1 MRTTF
6 TTLQLLAGIALLAG
20 GNWVAFANQD
30 AVTLSNESLQ
40 ALSRYETQLEDLE
53 TRFGPY
59 HASLMEPLES
69 MEAVLREQ
77 GRYARVAELQRRRLQ
92 LMRTSLGFEHPD
104 LVPLLEDMIITDL
117 QLADWQ
123 GVTDTLAHI
132 RHLQTV
138 NHGADSD
145 QVLEVME
152 RQAEWYLARVY
163 LDHDSDREDFVLD
176 ARDLFDE
183 TLDMAEDKFGK
194 NSPELI
200 PWLYRRALSLYY
212 IVAFMNTDSG
222 LAGSTIDE
230 VFRRDGSARLH
241 TLGRGSVINLFG
253 PRSRI
258 PIVEGDEPVGVA
270 YLRQALGYI
279 NDIDDIAET
288 AGDLELR
295 AMTALYH
302 GDFLILMQ
310 RSSGVNDL
318 RDAREMFI
326 EAGIDAA
333 RVDAVLAVPMA
344 IPFEN
349 YFTSFAELE
358 AYQRR
363 VLSGFDPATVDEQAD
378 GETAHDW
385 VNVGVFTAWEED
397 LHAVPRPANI
407 DRRFQLQI
415 PTNQVDLE
423 FRINSRGEVS
433 SIDVLGAQPNERDV
447 ERVGWRALREVR
459 FRPAFIDDRTRVVKN
474 ARLRYLYHAKEPADK
489 SD

>member
-1 MRTTF
+1 MRTT
-6 TTLQLLAGIALLAG
+6 TKNIIRLAGLVFLAG
-20 GNWVAFANQD
+20 VYSAAHANQD

-40 ALSRYETQLEDLE
+40 ALSRYEAQLEDLE

-69 MEAVLREQ
+69 MEGVLREQ
-77 GRYARVAELQRRRLQ
+77 GQYARVAELQRRRLQ
-92 LMRTSLGFEHPD
+92 LMRTALGFEHPD
-104 LVPLLEDMIITDL
+104 LVPLLEDTILTDL
-117 QLADWQ
+117 QLANWQ
-123 GVTDTLAHI
+123 GVTDTLVHI

-138 NHGADSD
+138 NYGADSD
-145 QVLEVME
+145 QAMAIME

-163 LDHDSDREDFVLD
+163 LDHDADREDFVLD

-183 TLDMAEDKFGK
+183 TLNLAEDKYGEG
-194 NSPELI
+194 SPELI

-230 VFRRDGSARLH
+230 VFRRDGSARLQ

-253 PRSRI
+253 PRSHI

-279 NDIDDIAET
+279 NDIEEIAE
-288 AGDLELR
+288 AEENPELR

-302 GDFLILMQ
+302 GDFLILMD
-310 RSSGVNDL
+310 RSSGVNDI
-318 RDAREMFI
+318 RDARELFI
-326 EAGIDAA
+326 EAGLDPA

-344 IPFEN
+344 IPLEN
-349 YFTSFAELE
+349 FFTSFAELE
-358 AYQRR
+358 AYQQR
-363 VLSGFDPATVDEQAD
+363 VLSAYDPTSQD
-378 GETAHDW
+378 GTDPDGDAEF
-385 VNVGVFTAWEED
+385 VNVGEFTAWEED

-433 SIDVLGAQPNERDV
+433 SIDVLGAQPDEKNV

-459 FRPAFIDDRTRVVKN
+459 FRPAFIDNRTRVVKN
-474 ARLRYLYHAKEPADK
+474 ARLRYLYHAKEPVDE
-489 SD
+489 SEQ